1 MVESIIFLMQVLSVI
16 VMIAGSVLT
25 FGELTQHE
33 PQGRAERFSVSTAN
47 DFEIDHRRVLAFARL
62 RVRR

>member
-1 MVESIIFLMQVLSVI
+1 MVESMIFLMQVLSVI

-25 FGELTQHE
+25 FGQLTQRE
-33 PQGRAERFSVSTAN
+33 PQSSAERFSMTTAN
-47 DFEIDHRRVLAFARL
+47 DFEVDYRRVLAFARL